1 MRIQPRQQLLE
12 SWRAVARTS
21 FQKGTWVWEGRR
33 QRNSISDAEQLLC
46 LMGPATEVPTF
57 KLDQPNETAE
67 DVERALEVL
76 GDSVEVPQRLVHVIH
91 EYLTTYIDEDGRPT
105 FGGGSYFTAIDDERE
120 PTEAQRSLDVVD
132 SFAISIR
139 LTLAIIGFAKVF
151 RRVLTRQQLRDDVR
165 RIEELASQRLTG
177 AMIGL
182 MRSFTVYV
190 LDPDSP
196 EGTNLLQMI
205 NQSRQ
210 SRSRIRQDF
219 QTGIEEIRAGL
230 RDVTFGLGE
239 VPDLDND
246 NKVFECGWSWGITK
260 GAPRVDTSAEGVL
273 QPVGYALAAPY
284 AYFTAVA
291 LDCMQHLFS
300 ERTRLLGLLD
310 DEQQRLARAL
320 QIRYDLTLSYWS
332 TIARFGDERWPL
344 ENVPWM
350 TVDGSQSDYLSLLV
364 SSMVVLDMSVNRV
377 DNESDPVRIG
387 QVLEELAERSRIT
400 RRPISD
406 DDPALALHLPGFP
419 FQLDGSEEVGG
430 PMLNWELAD
439 FSTQL
444 LKQTL
449 RVAGLINRVDQR
461 NEMTNLV
468 DEVWEHVTGRRIEQ
482 GPAAGLWDQPS
493 AIYPALPPSDEAAS
507 WYYSERVISCLVA
520 AANLIDSPPLRSPG
534 LINHATQLLAE
545 ADHIY
550 DQELLRISADSGPS
564 MREALKSAGA
574 SLRRAHDVI
583 RIRPGTAA
591 ALAAQV
597 LVDLDRLSAA
607 RRDASGAR

>member
-12 SWRAVARTS
+12 SWRAVARSS

-46 LMGPATEVPTF
+46 LMGPATEVSTF
-57 KLDQPNETAE
+57 KLDLPNETAE
-67 DVERALEVL
+67 DVEHSLEAI
-76 GDSVEVPQRLVHVIH
+76 GDSVEIPQVLMRVIH
-91 EYLTTYIDEDGRPT
+91 EYLTTYIDEEGRPT
-105 FGGGSYFTAIDDERE
+105 YGGGSYFTAAESGE
-120 PTEAQRSLDVVD
+120 PTEMQRALDVVD

-139 LTLAIIGFAKVF
+139 LSLAVIGFAKVF
-151 RRVLTRQQLRDDVR
+151 RRVLTRPNLRDEVR
-165 RIEELASQRLTG
+165 TIEKLASQRLTG

-182 MRSFTVYV
+182 MRSFTVNV
-190 LDPDSP
+190 LDPESQ
-196 EGTNLLQMI
+196 EGLNLLQMI
-205 NQSRQ
+205 NQARQ
-210 SRSRIRQDF
+210 PKNRIRLEF
-219 QTGIEEIRAGL
+219 QAIVEEIRAGL

-239 VPDLDND
+239 IPDLDND

-260 GAPRVDTSAEGVL
+260 GAPQVDTNEAGIH
-273 QPVGYALAAPY
+273 QPHGYALAAPY

-310 DEQQRLARAL
+310 EEQQRLSRAL

-332 TIARFGDERWPL
+332 KIARFGDSRWPL

-364 SSMVVLDMSVNRV
+364 SSMVVLDMTVNKV
-377 DNESDPVRIG
+377 SNESDPVRIG
-387 QVLEELAERSRIT
+387 QVLEELAERARIT
-400 RRPISD
+400 RRPISA
-406 DDPALALHLPGFP
+406 DDPAIALHLPGFP
-419 FQLDGSEEVGG
+419 FQLDGSEEVDG
-430 PMLNWELAD
+430 PMLSWELAD

-449 RVAGLINRVDQR
+449 RVAALLNRVDLR
-461 NEMTNLV
+461 NEMTNLI
-468 DEVWEHVTGRRIEQ
+468 DEVWEHVTRRRIEQ

-493 AIYPALPPSDEAAS
+493 AIYPSLPPSDEAAS
-507 WYYSERVISCLVA
+507 WYYSERVINCLVA
-520 AANLIDSPPLRSPG
+520 AATLIDSPPLRSPA
-534 LINHATQLLAE
+534 LVAQATDLLTE

-564 MREALKSAGA
+564 MRDALKSAGA
-574 SLRRAHDVI
+574 TLRRAHDVI
-583 RIRPGTAA
+583 RTRPGTAA

-607 RRDASGAR
+607 RRDASGMR